1 MKLFSPTEL
10 EALFAA
16 ILVNDVVDASVDL
29 PDVIRIDYP
38 TEHLADGFALSR
50 QLWEQGFD
58 RDALIALAGKL
69 GREGEIDAAE
79 QLWFKHVRAKF
90 KHLRFA
96 FVLYGAEHR
105 CPATFKAVTTAMGH
119 LQDAF
124 RGGRRGAVARQAAV
138 LRLLLARVPLAVL
151 RRETLRMTPSDGGD
165 FARFTAAQITE
176 LRGML
181 AADTIT
187 GHKFHVA
194 RKIVSRQVSF
204 HDDMRTIHPAPEHF
218 LLSRYLSAINGL
230 MGQFHDGLVARKAS
244 GELDYARETFA
255 FPPDIRARLTA
266 LVERYPI

>member
-1 MKLFSPTEL
+1 MSGFSPAQL
-10 EALFAA
+10 DALFAA
-16 ILVNDVVDASVDL
+16 ILVNDVVDAAVEL
-29 PDVIRIDYP
+29 PATIRVDYP
-38 TEHLADGFALSR
+38 TGHLADGFALSR
-50 QLWEQGFD
+50 QLWETGFD
-58 RDALIALAGKL
+58 REALIALATRL
-69 GREGEIDAAE
+69 GRDGAIDAIE
-79 QLWFKHVRAKF
+79 QLWFKHIRAKF

-105 CPATFKAVTTAMGH
+105 CPATFKAVTTSMGH

-138 LRLLLARVPLAVL
+138 LRLLLARVPLVVL
-151 RRETLRMTPSDGGD
+151 KREIARMKPSDSAD
-165 FARFTAAQITE
+165 FRRFTLAQIAE

-181 AADTIT
+181 ATDTIT

-204 HDDMRTIHPAPEHF
+204 HDDMRSIHAADEH
-218 LLSRYLSAINGL
+218 LAMSRYLSAINGL
-230 MGQFHDGLVARKAS
+230 MGQYHDGLVLRKVS

-266 LVERYPI
+266 LVDRYPT